1 MQYLANNFG
10 NILERN
16 GLPEVNVKE
25 GETMMGIISSFQRH
39 YMDPDKTD
47 LNICTH
53 TFGTMAVT
61 VVMEQFRK
69 YYLLV
74 EKEAVKLQAE
84 DEENQAVLEEEQ
96 STSVNRLSSPPQ
108 MDVYKTTSM
117 SKEKT
122 STTSKASETMSQGTK
137 NRMTTQKNIYNIKA

>member
-1 MQYLANNFG
+1 
-10 NILERN
+10 
-16 GLPEVNVKE
+16 
-25 GETMMGIISSFQRH
+25 MGIISSFQRH
-39 YMDPDKTD
+39 YVDPDKTD

-53 TFGTMAVT
+53 TFGTTAIT

-74 EKEAVKLQAE
+74 EKEAIKLQTE
-84 DEENQAVLEEEQ
+84 DEDENQAVSEEEQ

-117 SKEKT
+117 SKQKT
-122 STTSKASETMSQGTK
+122 STTSKASETTSQGTK
-137 NRMTTQKNIYNIKA
+137 NRMMTQKHLQRQRVVQQQNTKVKKQRLSQKRHRRGSYYMT